1 MILFFPPLPKESA
14 RHACG
19 DLQKVPPCVLRMR
32 LRCPSSLCCGIRL
45 VPPEKMGMDGCR
57 FIGVEKFCGRLF
69 TAWHFGQPPLF
80 VRVAKYHFP
89 GGQWGIGKCVWNMA
103 NRFAVV
109 PALGR
114 KRRWYS
120 DHCRNLILQPLA
132 ACNTPMYPPQQPLSR
147 NANLFLQDR

>member
-1 MILFFPPLPKESA
+1 MILFLPPLPRESA

-19 DLQKVPPCVLRMR
+19 DLQKVPLSVLLTR
-32 LRCPSSLCCGIRL
+32 LRCLSLLCCGIRL
-45 VPPEKMGMDGCR
+45 QLPGKVGMDGCR

-69 TAWHFGQPPLF
+69 TAWQFRQPHSSS

-89 GGQWGIGKCVWNMA
+89 GGQGIGKCVWNMA

-132 ACNTPMYPPQQPLSR
+132 ACNTPMYPPQ
-147 NANLFLQDR
+147 